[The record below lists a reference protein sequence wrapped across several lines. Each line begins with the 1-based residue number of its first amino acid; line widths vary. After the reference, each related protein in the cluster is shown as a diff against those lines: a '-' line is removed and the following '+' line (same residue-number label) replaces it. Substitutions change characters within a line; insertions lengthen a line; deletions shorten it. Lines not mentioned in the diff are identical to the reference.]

1 MCTESGAKLIS
12 ESIRNYDLNR
22 IVVAACTPRTH
33 APVFEQILKEN
44 NLDSSYLEF
53 VNIREQCS
61 YIHLFQPIE
70 AIDKTKNLLRAA
82 IARSLKAER
91 IGIRMIKLNPTAL
104 IIGSGIAGIR
114 TALDLGYQG
123 FKVHLVEK
131 EPSIGGL
138 MAKFDR
144 IFPTDDCC
152 I

>member
-12 ESIRNYDLNR
+12 ESIKAFDLNR
-22 IVVAACTPRTH
+22 IVIAACTPRTH

-44 NLDSSYLEF
+44 NLNLGYLEF

-61 YIHLFQPIE
+61 YIHLFQPNE
-70 AIDKTKNLLRAA
+70 AINKAKNLLHAS
-82 IARSLKAER
+82 IARTLKAEE
-91 IGIRMIKLNPTAL
+91 IGIRLIKLNPTAL
-104 IIGSGIAGIR
+104 IIGGGIAGIR

-123 FKVHLVEK
+123 FKVHLVESQ
-131 EPSIGGL
+131 PCIGGL
-138 MAKFDR
+138 MARFDR